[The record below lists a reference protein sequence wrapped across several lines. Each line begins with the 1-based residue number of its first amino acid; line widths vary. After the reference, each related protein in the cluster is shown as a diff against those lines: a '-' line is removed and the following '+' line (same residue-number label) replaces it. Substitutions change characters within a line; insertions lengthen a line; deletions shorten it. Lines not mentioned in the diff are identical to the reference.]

1 MLLNSIKIN
10 DQEFVELKDI
20 IYRNS
25 GIMFAENKKYL
36 LENRLYHPFYFSK
49 TYRVGVAIKEV
60 RSTEID
66 IDKRLLPYR
75 FIALRTS
82 TYHDALGFDFPCWGI

>member
-20 IYRNS
+20 IYQNS

-36 LENRLYHPFYFSK
+36 LESGNGEADSK
-49 TYRVGVAIKEV
+49 SGQVV
-60 RSTEID
+60 RGHTKTRRNGRRCGA
-66 IDKRLLPYR
+66 DKGKGCYANL
-75 FIALRTS
+75 T
-82 TYHDALGFDFPCWGI
+82 D